1 MAMSEDLK
9 ARVEPA
15 LKTKEECQDDFEEC
29 QRSCDEAE
37 VINGAKR
44 VQGRDFEKKLPKRR
58 RETPT
63 QVSETLWNMSLFKG
77 TKTKNLALSVEHGWR
92 QQLHGVAHIWVAIGS
107 PEAYK

>member
-1 MAMSEDLK
+1 MELGKHDDRASEKRATCVVQEVKKTTKREERVLAMSEDLK

-37 VINGAKR
+37 VISGAKR

-58 RETPT
+58 RI
-63 QVSETLWNMSLFKG
+63 SG
-77 TKTKNLALSVEHGWR
+77 
-92 QQLHGVAHIWVAIGS
+92 
-107 PEAYK
+107 